1 MIVYGD
7 EVLCQWASLLL
18 LGRPDIFDHKAR
30 AIGVEKDGKL
40 IAAVIYTNYRDHMI
54 EMHIASVD
62 KRWATRHNLKVFFSY
77 PFSQLKLDRVQAIT
91 AASNEG
97 AISMLGR
104 LGFSREGYHPKAYD
118 GGVDAISFGLLK
130 PDCRWI

>member
-1 MIVYGD
+1 MIVYND

-18 LGRPDIFDHKAR
+18 LGRSDIFDHKAR

-130 PDCRWI
+130 PDCKWI